1 MPAPAPALPAAVDL
15 AALRTAPTPAE
26 TGVATRERLDAL
38 GEALAHQQELLY
50 ANRRQSLLVILQGM
64 DAAGKDNTL
73 RRVFGYASPSSLA
86 VHAFRAPNS
95 EELAHDFLWRVS
107 RRLPERG
114 QIGIF
119 NRSHYEAVV
128 YDPLQ
133 GLCDEAE
140 RQRRLQSVRDFER
153 HLAGSGTLVCK
164 FFLHIGKAE
173 QKRRL
178 VARIT
183 DPSKHWKLGPDD
195 LQVRRDF
202 DRYQRLW
209 SDTLAATHAEHAP
222 WHVIEADE
230 KRHRDHRVLSV
241 LVETLAALKM
251 EYPPLE
257 RPLRP
262 EDVAD

>member
-1 MPAPAPALPAAVDL
+1 MPVPSPALPAAFDL
-15 AALRTAPTPAE
+15 AALPTAPDA
-26 TGVATRERLDAL
+26 AARQAASRERLDAL
-38 GEALAHQQELLY
+38 GAALARQQELLY

-73 RRVFGYASPSSLA
+73 RRVFGYCSPSSLA
-86 VHAFRAPNS
+86 VRAFRAPNG

-128 YDPLQ
+128 YDPVQ

-153 HLAGSGTLVCK
+153 HLAGSGTVVCK

-178 VARIT
+178 IERIT

-202 DRYQRLW
+202 DRYQAMW
-209 SDTLAATHAEHAP
+209 SETLAATHAAHAP

-230 KRHRDHRVLSV
+230 KRYRDLRVLSA
-241 LVETLAALKM
+241 LVDTLEGLGM
-251 EYPPLE
+251 SYPPLAT
-257 RPLRP
+257 PLRP